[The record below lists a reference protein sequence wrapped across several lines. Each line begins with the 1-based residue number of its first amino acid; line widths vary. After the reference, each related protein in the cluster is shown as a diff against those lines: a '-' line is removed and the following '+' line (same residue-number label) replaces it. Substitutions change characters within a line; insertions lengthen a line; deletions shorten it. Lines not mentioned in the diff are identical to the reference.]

1 MRTWLVDMNMI
12 AYIKTQM
19 CDKTCYGDYSG
30 LVLKSE
36 TFVCHL
42 QGKQVIISYSSGKL
56 NNG

>member
-30 LVLKSE
+30 LVLESE

-42 QGKQVIISYSSGKL
+42 QGKQVIIELEFGHI
-56 NNG
+56 